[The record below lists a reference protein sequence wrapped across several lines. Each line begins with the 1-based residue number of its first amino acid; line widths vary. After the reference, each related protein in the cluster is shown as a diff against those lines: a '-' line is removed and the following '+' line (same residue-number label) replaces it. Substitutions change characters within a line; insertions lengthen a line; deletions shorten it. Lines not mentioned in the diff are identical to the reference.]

1 MGKMRLQA
9 IILALIV
16 SANTVAQ
23 DSSGSAQTGALNL
36 SGRMNTA
43 GSARLELQPLSVRL
57 SPEDGK
63 TPDVI
68 AAVRN
73 DGTFTL
79 TELRR
84 TTYRLRLADL
94 PDGWYLRSAVLGDQN
109 ILNNG
114 LRLAEADAKKSLEIT
129 VSLGAGK
136 VQGVVL
142 EPEYGDPVPNALVK
156 LFPDPPNPHRAD
168 LFQTAPTDQDGRFVI
183 KNVVPGRYRV
193 LAIMGKTGGGENNY
207 EDSLMAAGAG
217 TRVVLAEKQTKH
229 LELELFEAHR

>member
-1 MGKMRLQA
+1 MRKIRLQV

-16 SANTVAQ
+16 SANILAQ
-23 DSSGSAQTGALNL
+23 DSSGPAQTGALNL

-43 GSARLELQPLSVRL
+43 GSARLELQPISVRL

-63 TPDVI
+63 GPDAI

-84 TTYRLRLADL
+84 TTYRMQLGDL
-94 PDGWYLRSAVLGDQN
+94 PDGWYLRSAVLGNQN
-109 ILNNG
+109 ILNDG
-114 LRLAEADAKKSLEIT
+114 LRLAEADAKQSLEIT
-129 VSLGAGK
+129 VGLGAGK

-168 LFQTAPTDQDGRFVI
+168 LFHTAPTDQDGRFFI
-183 KNVVPGRYRV
+183 KNIVPGRYRV
-193 LAIMGKTGGGENNY
+193 LAIMGKSGSESNY
-207 EDSLMAAGAG
+207 DDSLIAGAAGI
-217 TRVVLAEKQTKH
+217 RVVLVEKQTKH